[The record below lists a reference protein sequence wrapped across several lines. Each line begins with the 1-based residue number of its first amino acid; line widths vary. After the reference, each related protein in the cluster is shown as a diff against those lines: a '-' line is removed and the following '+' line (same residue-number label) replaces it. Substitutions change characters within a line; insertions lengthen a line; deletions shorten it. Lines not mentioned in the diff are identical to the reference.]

1 MFEIREY
8 RQSDWPGTW
17 PILRETVCAGDTYT
31 FSPQSTE
38 DEIRHAWID
47 VPAKTFVACDSQGRI
62 LRTYFINYRWRGP

>member
-47 VPAKTFVACDSQGRI
+47 VPAKTFVACHSQGRI